1 MLILLLMTVYFVV
14 FSVRASLLP
23 PQGAEGVS
31 VPNSSED
38 PLYDQLS
45 SVASAGYHPTHR
57 LLVPG
62 GMDICRLSE
71 PRQEVG
77 SHRCGLHARWAAV
90 QHVSAGSLGLHDG
103 CW

>member
-1 MLILLLMTVYFVV
+1 MTTIYFTM
-14 FSVRASLLP
+14 FSDRASLVP

-31 VPNSSED
+31 VPNSPED
-38 PLYDQLS
+38 PLYDQLP
-45 SVASAGYHPTHR
+45 SVAPAGYHPAHR

-62 GMDICRLSE
+62 GLDICCLSE